1 MCWKNSLFIDMYKVE
16 NINYL
21 FLKLLNVKKYN
32 MICFKDIINGFI
44 ILLNIVFYKIKCLL
58 IGIG

>member
-32 MICFKDIINGFI
+32 MIYFKDIFNGFI

-58 IGIG
+58 IGID

>member
-1 MCWKNSLFIDMYKVE
+1 MCWKNSLFIDMDKVE

-21 FLKLLNVKKYN
+21 FFKLLNVKKYN
-32 MICFKDIINGFI
+32 MIYFKDIFNGFI

-58 IGIG
+58 IGFG

>member
-1 MCWKNSLFIDMYKVE
+1 MDKVE

-32 MICFKDIINGFI
+32 MIYFKDIFNGFI

-58 IGIG
+58 IGFG

>member
-1 MCWKNSLFIDMYKVE
+1 MCWKNSLFIDMDKVE

-32 MICFKDIINGFI
+32 MIYFKDIFNGFI

-58 IGIG
+58 IGFG